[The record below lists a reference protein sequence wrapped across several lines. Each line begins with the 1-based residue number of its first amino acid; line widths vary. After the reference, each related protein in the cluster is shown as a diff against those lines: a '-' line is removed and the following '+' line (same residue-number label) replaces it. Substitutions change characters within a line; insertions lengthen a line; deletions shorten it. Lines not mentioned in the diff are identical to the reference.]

1 MSQSLYYLLGKETD
15 HSSSGISLIWRLSV
29 TAFYLKET
37 AVVGYTNHQTL
48 LTCLTPAVGGA
59 GLLLAT
65 RVESTRI
72 ALPPDGSSSSSVA
85 ASVREGSTHSDRLG
99 TVCRE

>member
-1 MSQSLYYLLGKETD
+1 MGYKNHE
-15 HSSSGISLIWRLSV
+15 SS
-29 TAFYLKET
+29 
-37 AVVGYTNHQTL
+37 
-48 LTCLTPAVGGA
+48 LTCLTSAAGGA

-65 RVESTRI
+65 RAESTRI

-99 TVCRE
+99 SFSVSLLLFYSYKQ